1 MTQSKKAT
9 PKTAKASKLPPPAK
23 ERVVDIDVSSG
34 KTRDRLIANL
44 AIDGMLSN
52 ALTLVKFSPGTLGAL
67 SLHDCAL
74 SLLESAKLVQG
85 GDLSA
90 AETMLLA
97 QAVALNGIFGELA
110 RRAALNMGEHLTATE
125 TYLKLALKAQ
135 SQSRAT
141 LVALAE
147 IKSPPAVFARQLNVA
162 NGPQQVNN
170 GMPPSTG
177 TASRTHAHA
186 SENPSQQI
194 ELLEEQHGN
203 VMDARA
209 QGTAGGDDPHLE
221 AVGEV
226 HRPAHQ

>member
-1 MTQSKKAT
+1 MTQPQKAT
-9 PKTAKASKLPPPAK
+9 PKTARASKPPPPSK

-34 KTRDRLIANL
+34 KTRDRLIADL
-44 AIDGMLSN
+44 AIDGMLGN

-67 SLHDCAL
+67 SLNDCAL
-74 SLLESAKLVQG
+74 SLVESAKLIQG

-147 IKSPPAVFARQLNVA
+147 IKNPPAVFARQLNVA

-170 GMPPSTG
+170 GMPSTG

-194 ELLEEQHGN
+194 ELLEEQHGV
-203 VMDARA
+203 VMDTRA
-209 QGTAGGDDPHLE
+209 QGTAGGADPHLE
-221 AVGEV
+221 AVGTV
-226 HRPAHQ
+226 HRPAHR